1 MVGLVPICRCK
12 GGGFIMSFRE
22 AFGLVHFP
30 FLVLSSWDERGGALH
45 SNEKTLPSFNFEGL
59 PLTSAS
65 CSPYVMYSS
74 PLPFTWL
81 RVEGL
86 DHWGMKEHT

>member
-45 SNEKTLPSFNFEGL
+45 FE
-59 PLTSAS
+59 
-65 CSPYVMYSS
+65 
-74 PLPFTWL
+74 
-81 RVEGL
+81 
-86 DHWGMKEHT
+86 